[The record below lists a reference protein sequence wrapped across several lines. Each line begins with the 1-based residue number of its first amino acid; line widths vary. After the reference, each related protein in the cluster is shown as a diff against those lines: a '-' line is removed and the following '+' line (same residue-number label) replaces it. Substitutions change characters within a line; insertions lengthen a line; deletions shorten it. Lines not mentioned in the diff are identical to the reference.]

1 MPLHR
6 SASPASQARPF
17 TPPSVESISV
27 GYVFVTRRVPGRAVD
42 LLREAGHD
50 VTVWPEDLPPSPTVL
65 RDNLLEADA
74 ALTLVTDPVGPDL
87 LAAAPGLRVVA
98 NMAVGYDNLD
108 AEAAAAAG
116 VWATNTP
123 GVLHET
129 TADLAFALLLAAAR
143 NLVLSDRDTR
153 DGGWITWSPTA
164 FLGHDPY
171 GSTLGI
177 VGLGEI
183 GRAGA
188 RRAAGFGMTVLAAT
202 RTPRPEVEREL
213 GVERVPLPELL
224 SRSDFVSLHVPYGPE
239 TEGLMGAT
247 EFAAMKETAIL
258 VNTARG
264 GVVDQDALV
273 RALRAGAIGGAA
285 LDVTVP
291 EPLPLDDPLYGFPNV
306 TITPHI
312 GSASHAT
319 RARMAEMAA
328 RNIIAV
334 LAGEEPPNPVNRPPA
349 PRPPA

>member
-1 MPLHR
+1 MN
-6 SASPASQARPF
+6 
-17 TPPSVESISV
+17 
-27 GYVFVTRRVPGRAVD
+27 
-42 LLREAGHD
+42 
-50 VTVWPEDLPPSPTVL
+50 VWPDDLPPSPTAL
-65 RDNLLEADA
+65 RDNLLEADG

-87 LAAAPGLRVVA
+87 LGDASRLRVVA

-153 DGGWITWSPTA
+153 DGGWVTWSPTA
-164 FLGHDPY
+164 FLGHDPF
-171 GSTLGI
+171 GATLGI

-183 GRAGA
+183 GRAVA

-213 GVERVPLPELL
+213 GVERVSLPELL

-239 TEGLMGAT
+239 TEGLMGAA
-247 EFAAMKETAIL
+247 EFAAMKRTAIL
-258 VNTARG
+258 VNTSRG

-273 RALRAGAIGGAA
+273 EALRAGAIGGAA

-291 EPLPLDDPLYGFPNV
+291 EPLPLDHPLYGFPNV